1 MKLGIASTA
10 LPAYSAVPPMAPS
23 AASWIP
29 EMLELVKAVERSPS
43 PPGNINCATYLAAV
57 DNISKVYAAHREA
70 RPSWWRLVAP
80 RDACRELSV
89 LPR

>member
-1 MKLGIASTA
+1 
-10 LPAYSAVPPMAPS
+10 MAPS

-57 DNISKVYAAHREA
+57 DNISKVYAARTG
-70 RPSWWRLVAP
+70 RPGPAGGG
-80 RDACRELSV
+80 
-89 LPR
+89 

>member
-1 MKLGIASTA
+1 MGFAGH
-10 LPAYSAVPPMAPS
+10 AVPPMAPS

-57 DNISKVYAAHREA
+57 DNISKVYAAHTQEA
-70 RPSWWRLVAP
+70 WPSYGSPGWWRLVAP
-80 RDACRELSV
+80 RGACRERSV